1 MGGKDAEG
9 KKYNANDKYTGQ
21 VKWISTQKAM

>member
-1 MGGKDAEG
+1 MDGKDAEG
-9 KKYNANDKYTGQ
+9 MKYNANDKHIGQ